1 MPSRPGRRSWASRLL
16 TGALMVVCVGFAGG
30 MLRPR
35 PEAAHARALVA
46 ATVSYPT
53 ALQKLVPFRIR
64 YRDLVRH
71 RHDLVRM
78 IRFAYTASGGRRRHG
93 FVVLPRWYDPARNA
107 PLPLVI
113 APHGRGI
120 SARINL
126 NYWGSLPAFGPFALV
141 DPQGQGRVLSRY
153 SWGWRGQ
160 IDDLARMPS
169 IVEHAVPR
177 LRIDRRRI
185 YAVGSSMGG
194 QETLLLVAFHPRLLA
209 GAAAL
214 DSATNMAARYRAFA
228 RLPGGSR
235 LQRLARIEIG
245 GTPSQ
250 VPRAYAARSPS
261 HYARRI
267 ATAGVPLHLWWSL
280 RDRIV
285 RNQNA
290 ESGALFRAIRRINPE
305 APVTRYVGDW
315 AHSKEMHPLARLPLV
330 LVRFGLIRL
339 DEPLPPA
346 IARSQT
352 PSLAPLGAGGRSG
365 SVQGVAATVS
375 G

>member
-1 MPSRPGRRSWASRLL
+1 MSLRRASSLAPLLAGGITVLCLVSLGGPLRLRPGVA
-16 TGALMVVCVGFAGG
+16 VG
-30 MLRPR
+30 
-35 PEAAHARALVA
+35 ARAVGIHVA
-46 ATVSYPT
+46 GPS
-53 ALQKLVPFRIR
+53 ALQELVPFRSR
-64 YRDLVRH
+64 YRDLVRQ

-107 PLPLVI
+107 ALPLVI

-120 SARINL
+120 SARVNL

-141 DPQGQGRVLSRY
+141 DPQGQGRVLSRF

-160 IDDLARMPS
+160 VDDLARMPS
-169 IVEHAVPR
+169 VVEHAVPG
-177 LRIDRRRI
+177 LRVDRRRI
-185 YAVGSSMGG
+185 YAIGSSMGG
-194 QETLLLVAFHPRLLA
+194 QEALLLVAFHPRLLA

-228 RLPGGSR
+228 SMPGGSR

-250 VPRAYAARSPS
+250 VPHAYAARSPS

-267 ATAGVPLHLWWSL
+267 ATAGVPLHLWWSR

-290 ESGALFRAIRRINPE
+290 ESGALYRAIRRINPE

-352 PSLAPLGAGGRSG
+352 PSLVPLGGGGRSG
-365 SVQGVAATVS
+365 SVQGSAATVS
-375 G
+375 R

>member
-1 MPSRPGRRSWASRLL
+1 VSLRRASSLAPLLAGGITVLCLVSLGGPLRLRPGVA
-16 TGALMVVCVGFAGG
+16 VG
-30 MLRPR
+30 
-35 PEAAHARALVA
+35 ARAVGIHVA
-46 ATVSYPT
+46 GPS
-53 ALQKLVPFRIR
+53 ALQELVPFRSR
-64 YRDLVRH
+64 YRDLVRQ

-107 PLPLVI
+107 ALPLVI

-120 SARINL
+120 SARVNL

-141 DPQGQGRVLSRY
+141 DPQGQGRVLSRF

-160 IDDLARMPS
+160 VDDLARMPS
-169 IVEHAVPR
+169 VVEHAVPG
-177 LRIDRRRI
+177 LRVDRRRI
-185 YAVGSSMGG
+185 YAIGSSMGG
-194 QETLLLVAFHPRLLA
+194 QEALLLVAFHPRLLA

-228 RLPGGSR
+228 SMPGGSR

-250 VPRAYAARSPS
+250 VPHAYAARSPS

-267 ATAGVPLHLWWSL
+267 ATAGVPLHLWWSR

-290 ESGALFRAIRRINPE
+290 ESGALYRAIRRINPE

-352 PSLAPLGAGGRSG
+352 PSLVPLGGGGRSG
-365 SVQGVAATVS
+365 SVQGSAATVS
-375 G
+375 R

>member
-1 MPSRPGRRSWASRLL
+1 MRSPAGRHSWAPRLL
-16 TGALMVVCVGFAGG
+16 AATLVVVCLGLAVE

-35 PEAAHARALVA
+35 PGAAGAHPLVA
-46 ATVSYPT
+46 TTFSHRS
-53 ALQKLVPFRIR
+53 ALNELVPFHVR
-64 YRDLVRH
+64 YRDLVHH
-71 RHDLVRM
+71 RNDLVRM
-78 IRFAYTASGGRRRHG
+78 IRFAYTSSEGRSRHG
-93 FVVLPRWYDPARNA
+93 FVVLPRWYYPARNA

-120 SARINL
+120 SAQANL

-169 IVEHAVPR
+169 IVEHAVPG

-185 YAVGSSMGG
+185 YAIGSSMGG
-194 QETLLLVAFHPRLLA
+194 QETLLLVALHPRLLA
-209 GAAAL
+209 GAGAL

-228 RLPGGSR
+228 SMPGGSR

-245 GTPSQ
+245 GTPAQ
-250 VPRAYAARSPS
+250 VPRAYAARSPI
-261 HYARRI
+261 HFARRI
-267 ATAGVPLHLWWSL
+267 ALSGVPVHLWWSL

-285 RNQNA
+285 RDQNA
-290 ESGALFRAIRRINPE
+290 ESGALYRAIRRVDPA
-305 APVTRYVGDW
+305 APVTRYVGEW

-339 DEPLPPA
+339 DEPLPPDVA
-346 IARSQT
+346 ASQT
-352 PSLAPLGAGGRSG
+352 PSLAPLGGARSG
-365 SVQGVAATVS
+365 SVQGPAATV
-375 G
+375 GP

>member
-1 MPSRPGRRSWASRLL
+1 MSLRRASSLAPLLAGGITVLCLVSLGGLLRLRPGVA
-16 TGALMVVCVGFAGG
+16 VG
-30 MLRPR
+30 
-35 PEAAHARALVA
+35 ARAVGIHVA
-46 ATVSYPT
+46 GPS
-53 ALQKLVPFRIR
+53 ALQELVPFRSR
-64 YRDLVRH
+64 YRDLVRQ

-107 PLPLVI
+107 ALPLVI

-120 SARINL
+120 SARVNL

-141 DPQGQGRVLSRY
+141 DPQGQGRVLSRF

-160 IDDLARMPS
+160 VDDLARMPS
-169 IVEHAVPR
+169 VVEHAVPG
-177 LRIDRRRI
+177 LRVDRRRI
-185 YAVGSSMGG
+185 YAIGSSMGG
-194 QETLLLVAFHPRLLA
+194 QEALLLVAFHPRLLA

-228 RLPGGSR
+228 SMPGGSR

-250 VPRAYAARSPS
+250 VPHAYAARSPS

-267 ATAGVPLHLWWSL
+267 ATAGVPLHLWWSR

-290 ESGALFRAIRRINPE
+290 ESGALYRAIRRINPE

-352 PSLAPLGAGGRSG
+352 PSLVPLGGGGRSG
-365 SVQGVAATVS
+365 SVQGSAATVS
-375 G
+375 R

>member
-1 MPSRPGRRSWASRLL
+1 MTVLCVASIGGLL
-16 TGALMVVCVGFAGG
+16 HLS
-30 MLRPR
+30 
-35 PEAAHARALVA
+35 PEAAVGARAARLHRA
-46 ATVSYPT
+46 GPS
-53 ALQKLVPFRIR
+53 ALQELVPFRIR
-64 YRDLVRH
+64 YSDLVRR

-141 DPQGQGRVLSRY
+141 DPQGQGRVLSRF

-160 IDDLARMPS
+160 VDDLARMPS
-169 IVEHAVPR
+169 VVEHAVPG
-177 LRIDRRRI
+177 LRVDRRRI
-185 YAVGSSMGG
+185 YAIGSSMGG
-194 QETLLLVAFHPRLLA
+194 QEALLLVAFHPRLLA

-228 RLPGGSR
+228 SMPGGSR

-250 VPRAYAARSPS
+250 VPHAYAARSPS

-267 ATAGVPLHLWWSL
+267 ATAGVPLHLWWSR

-290 ESGALFRAIRRINPE
+290 ESGALYRAIRRINPE

-352 PSLAPLGAGGRSG
+352 PSLVPLGGGGRSG
-365 SVQGVAATVS
+365 SVQGSAATVS
-375 G
+375 R